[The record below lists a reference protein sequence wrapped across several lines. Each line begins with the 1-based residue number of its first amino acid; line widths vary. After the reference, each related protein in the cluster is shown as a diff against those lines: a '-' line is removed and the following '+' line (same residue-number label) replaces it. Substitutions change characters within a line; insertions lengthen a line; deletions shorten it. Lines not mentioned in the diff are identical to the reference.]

1 MKRVFNNIALK
12 SMVISPVKTSLHYVV
27 FMAILSLSSCT
38 DVIELDVPSEAPR
51 LVIEASINWEKE
63 TVGNNQG
70 IKLSKST
77 PYFDTNGTEPVLG
90 ASVKITN
97 DSNGVV
103 FIFTDNSDGTYST
116 DSFVPV
122 LNNSYTLE
130 VINEGETYIAQENL
144 IAVPSI
150 LSVYQS
156 TDYFFQDLLEVN
168 FEFLDP
174 IDEVNYYFIKFQ
186 EAADLLPTLS
196 TLKDEFIN
204 GSLITISNERQ
215 KNENINQVA
224 YAPGDLV
231 DMELYGISK
240 RYYDYMTILINQSE
254 SGGPFDTTPVP
265 LRGNCINVNNP
276 DSYPYGYFRITEVSK
291 ATYLFE

>member
-1 MKRVFNNIALK
+1 MKKVLK
-12 SMVISPVKTSLHYVV
+12 FIPLKNKLNSLIKITVSYS
-27 FMAILSLSSCT
+27 FLILILAFTSCT
-38 DVIELDVPSEAPR
+38 DVIELEVPSEVPR

-63 TVGNNQG
+63 TAGNNQG
-70 IKLSKST
+70 IKLSMSS
-77 PYFDTNGTEPVLG
+77 PYFDTNGAVSVLG

-97 DSNGVV
+97 DTDGTV

-130 VINEGETYIAQENL
+130 VINEGETFIAQESL
-144 IAVPSI
+144 KPVPDI

-168 FEFLDP
+168 FDFLDP
-174 IDEVNYYFIKFQ
+174 ESGANYYYIKFQ
-186 EAADLLPTLS
+186 EQADLLPSLS

-204 GSLITISNERQ
+204 GNLITISNERRE
-215 KNENINQVA
+215 NEDINQVA
-224 YAPGDLV
+224 YAPGDAV

-240 RYYDYMTILINQSE
+240 EYYDYMTILINQSE
-254 SGGPFDTTPVP
+254 SGGPFDTTPVA
-265 LRGNCINVNNP
+265 LKGNCINQTNP
-276 DSYPYGYFRITEVSK
+276 DTDAYGYFRITQVSK
-291 ATYLFE
+291 ATYVFE

>member
-1 MKRVFNNIALK
+1 MKKVLNNIAIKIIL
-12 SMVISPVKTSLHYVV
+12 ISPIKTGIHY
-27 FMAILSLSSCT
+27 FILMAILTLSSCT
-38 DVIELDVPSEAPR
+38 DVIELDVPSETPS

-63 TVGNNQG
+63 TVGNNQQ
-70 IKLSKST
+70 IKLSMSS
-77 PYFDTNGTEPVLG
+77 PYFDTNGVVSVLG

-97 DSNGVV
+97 DTNGAV

-130 VINEGETYIAQENL
+130 VINGGETFIAQESL
-144 IAVPSI
+144 KPVPAI

-168 FEFLDP
+168 FDFLDP
-174 IDEVNYYFIKFQ
+174 EGGANYYYIKFQ
-186 EAADLLPTLS
+186 EQADLLPSLS

-204 GSLITISNERQ
+204 GNLITISNERR
-215 KNENINQVA
+215 EDEDINQVA
-224 YAPGDLV
+224 YASGDDV

-240 RYYDYMTILINQSE
+240 EYYDYMTILINQSE
-254 SGGPFDTTPVP
+254 SGGPFDTTPVA
-265 LRGNCINVNNP
+265 LKGNCINQTNP
-276 DSYPYGYFRITEVSK
+276 DTDAYGYFRMTEVSK
-291 ATYLFE
+291 ATYVFE

>member
-1 MKRVFNNIALK
+1 MKRVFNHIALK
-12 SMVISPVKTSLHYVV
+12 STVSSPIKTGVHY
-27 FMAILSLSSCT
+27 FILMAILSLSSCT
-38 DVIELDVPSEAPR
+38 DVIELEVPTEAPR

-97 DSNGVV
+97 DTNGAD

-116 DSFVPV
+116 DSFVPI

-174 IDEVNYYFIKFQ
+174 KDEVNYYFIKFQ
-186 EAADLLPTLS
+186 EQADVLPTLS

-204 GSLITISNERQ
+204 GNLITISNERRE
-215 KNENINQVA
+215 NEDINQEP

-240 RYYDYMTILINQSE
+240 EYYDYMTILINQSE

-265 LRGNCINVNNP
+265 LRGNCINVNTP
-276 DSYPYGYFRITEVSK
+276 DSDPYGYFRITEVSK
-291 ATYLFE
+291 ATYVFE